1 MRTVLSAPTAPA
13 SFTPVDLDKV
23 EALTLLRDLAP
34 RQGLAP
40 PYLLIDCT
48 HLRCLRQLG
57 VSHVVSQLLVLHQG
71 GARVFLGNVDP
82 LLHRCLRLLQLDT
95 LFPLV

>member
-1 MRTVLSAPTAPA
+1 MYTVLSVPAALA
-13 SFTPVDLDKV
+13 SFIPVDLDEV
-23 EALTLLRDLAP
+23 EATTLLRDLASRP
-34 RQGLAP
+34 GLAP
-40 PYLLIDCT
+40 PHLLVDCT

-71 GARVFLGNVDP
+71 GARVFLSNVDP